1 MGPDEVK
8 DAVAAGAVVLDLRPP
23 RLFAAAHVPG
33 SVTMEYTGPDLVYR
47 AELILP
53 HGQAI
58 VVLGEQDAS
67 AHAAVEL
74 LRGAGFNAI
83 GRLDGG
89 MAAWKAAGEP
99 VASLPLLTV
108 DELHEQAGDYLVV
121 DAREGFE
128 YRHTHVE
135 GSLLLPTAEAWER
148 AAEIESDRPI
158 AVICDDQSRSAAV
171 ASMLQRA
178 GRDARLVTGGIGDW
192 IQHGYPVVSDE
203 PHL

>member
-1 MGPDEVK
+1 MGPAEVK

-33 SVTMEYTGPDLVYR
+33 AVTIEYSGPDLADR

-58 VVLGEQDAS
+58 VVLGEPEAA
-67 AHAAVEL
+67 AHAAVDL
-74 LRGAGFNAI
+74 LRDAGFNAI
-83 GRLDGG
+83 GRLEGG
-89 MAAWKAAGEP
+89 MAAWTAAGEP
-99 VASLPLLTV
+99 VASLPLLGV
-108 DELHEQAGDYLVV
+108 EELHERAGEYLVL

-128 YRHTHVE
+128 YRHLHVE
-135 GSLLLPTAEAWER
+135 GSVLLPTAEAWER

-158 AVICDDQSRSAAV
+158 AVICDDQTRSAAV

-178 GRDARLVTGGIGDW
+178 GKDAWLVTGGVADW
-192 IQHGYPVVSDE
+192 HERGYPVASDE
-203 PHL
+203 PHD

>member
-1 MGPDEVK
+1 MGPDQVK

-23 RLFAAAHVPG
+23 RLFAVAHVPG
-33 SVTMEYTGPDLVYR
+33 AVTMEFSGPDLADR

-58 VVLGEQDAS
+58 VVHGEPDAS
-67 AHAAVEL
+67 AHAALDL
-74 LRGAGFNAI
+74 LRAAGFNAI
-83 GRLDGG
+83 GSLEGG
-89 MAAWKAAGEP
+89 IAAWKAAGEP

-108 DELHEQAGDYLVV
+108 DELHEHAGEYLIL

-128 YRHTHVE
+128 YRHAHVE
-135 GSLLLPTAEAWER
+135 GSVLLPTAEAWER

-158 AVICDDQSRSAAV
+158 AVICDDQTRSAAV
-171 ASMLQRA
+171 ASMLQRV
-178 GRDARLVTGGIGDW
+178 GRDARLVTGGIADW
-192 IQHGYPVVSDE
+192 FERGYPVVSDE